1 MRNRLEGGG
10 GQVVQKEKTAN
21 GDIAVL
27 GNTSRPRRPQTSLS
41 NADYRLCLACWAQ
54 SLI

>member
-1 MRNRLEGGG
+1 MAMQGVAHAQSIGGG

-27 GNTSRPRRPQTSLS
+27 GNTSRPHRQQHR
-41 NADYRLCLACWAQ
+41 
-54 SLI
+54 